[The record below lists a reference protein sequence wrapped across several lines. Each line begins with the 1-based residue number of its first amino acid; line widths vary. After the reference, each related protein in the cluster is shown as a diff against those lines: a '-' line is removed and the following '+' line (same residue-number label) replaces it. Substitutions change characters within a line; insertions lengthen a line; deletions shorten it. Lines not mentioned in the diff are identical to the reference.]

1 MLDPKWAR
9 TSLHKT
15 ETLLSIASRLTSSE
29 PSGKDEGKRLRSAR
43 KRRIPSC
50 SCRREAYEWVLLV
63 FDAVDAIGKSS
74 SPTRIAVMHIVGGE
88 EDEKEDVL
96 GGEEVEE
103 ELDQWAEEM
112 GESQAKAMKLNLHP
126 LLEQRME
133 FTQRSAALPSSSQT
147 VTRGRGQGRASGAMA
162 TSLLTI
168 HFGYCQARGK
178 IQTRSHEVYNLLLEL
193 CNRKQP
199 EEKVPCKH

>member
-1 MLDPKWAR
+1 MRIKCVHESWRDLVDSR
-9 TSLHKT
+9 FV
-15 ETLLSIASRLTSSE
+15 ASHHSNSNN
-29 PSGKDEGKRLRSAR
+29 
-43 KRRIPSC
+43 
-50 SCRREAYEWVLLV
+50 
-63 FDAVDAIGKSS
+63 SS

-96 GGEEVEE
+96 GGGEEVEE

>member
-15 ETLLSIASRLTSSE
+15 ETLLSIASRLPSSE

-43 KRRIPSC
+43 KRRIPSR
-50 SCRREAYEWVLLV
+50 SCRREAFEWVLLV

-74 SPTRIAVMHIVGGE
+74 HLSNSNNSSSSTRIAVRHIVGGE
-88 EDEKEDVL
+88 EDDKED
-96 GGEEVEE
+96 GEEVEE

-112 GESQAKAMKLNLHP
+112 GELQAKAMKLNLHP

-133 FTQRSAALPSSSQT
+133 FTQRSAVLPSSSQT

-162 TSLLTI
+162 NSQDLP
-168 HFGYCQARGK
+168 F
-178 IQTRSHEVYNLLLEL
+178 
-193 CNRKQP
+193 
-199 EEKVPCKH
+199 